1 MLPVF
6 FRNAGVDCVSHDGS
20 TRKWWT
26 LAKLQE
32 YSANIDDMEKIIK
45 RLANPKEYKGNA
57 EITNKVLC
65 RLNEILSV
73 EGIKVEIIGVNPVIH
88 EILPNLLEKNKVI
101 SQIFPIPDFPEMLD
115 DPSFN
120 EILKYR
126 WKETLKC
133 IENKTYL
140 SAIILI
146 GQHT

>member
-1 MLPVF
+1 M
-6 FRNAGVDCVSHDGS
+6 
-20 TRKWWT
+20 
-26 LAKLQE
+26 AKLQE